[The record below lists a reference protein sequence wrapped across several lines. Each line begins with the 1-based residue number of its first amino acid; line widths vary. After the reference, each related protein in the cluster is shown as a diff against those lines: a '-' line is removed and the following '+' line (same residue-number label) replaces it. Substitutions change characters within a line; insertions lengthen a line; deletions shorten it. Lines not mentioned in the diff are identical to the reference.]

1 MHHLILDAPD
11 DVLVPTS
18 RCTFVPSRALKG
30 GSMTNQEEGASER
43 EGEHTDAGHD
53 SHADA
58 NANANADA
66 NANAPDVQPPN
77 FPMAM
82 IGGAGE
88 GAGGLARW
96 DYVLTN
102 SAGTAIREARGR
114 PRTYK
119 STKPCYAAAKAFY
132 AWLRANGA
140 SWKRDRAM
148 HTPVDI
154 PAALDAHLT
163 SLLRRGRIN
172 AEDRNKF
179 LARLREVDAVE
190 VTTAVEIFI
199 VRSDKRTPRR
209 YVCHQQVNVK
219 PNEHQV
225 KARIVIETRAAPMA
239 AGKPDGIVKLLRP
252 FE

>member
-1 MHHLILDAPD
+1 MHHLIIDAPD

-18 RCTFVPSRALKG
+18 RCTFIPSRTLKG
-30 GSMTNQEEGASER
+30 GSMTNEEEGASEGER
-43 EGEHTDAGHD
+43 EHTGAGHD
-53 SHADA
+53 AHADA
-58 NANANADA
+58 HADANADA
-66 NANAPDVQPPN
+66 NANAPDAQPPD

-140 SWKRDRAM
+140 SWKRDRAR

-163 SLLRRGRIN
+163 SLLRRGRIT
-172 AEDRNKF
+172 AEDKNKF

>member
-30 GSMTNQEEGASER
+30 GSMTNQEDGASER

-58 NANANADA
+58 NANAPEA
-66 NANAPDVQPPN
+66 QPPE

-140 SWKRDRAM
+140 SWKRDRARHM
-148 HTPVDI
+148 PLEI

-163 SLLRRGRIN
+163 SLLRRGRIT
-172 AEDRNKF
+172 AEDKNKF

-239 AGKPDGIVKLLRP
+239 AGNPDGIVKLLRP

>member
-1 MHHLILDAPD
+1 MEDLILEAPV

-18 RCTFVPSRALKG
+18 RCTFIQSRTLIG
-30 GSMTNQEEGASER
+30 GSSASVTNEEGGASER
-43 EGEHTDAGHD
+43 EPTGAGPDAR
-53 SHADA
+53 
-58 NANANADA
+58 
-66 NANAPDVQPPN
+66 ANAPDAHADAQPPD

-82 IGGAGE
+82 IGGAGA
-88 GAGGLARW
+88 GAEAGLARW

-102 SAGTAIREARGR
+102 SAGTAIREVRGR

-140 SWKRDRAM
+140 SWKRDRAR

-163 SLLRRGRIN
+163 SLLRRGRLT
-172 AEDRNKF
+172 AEDKNKF

-239 AGKPDGIVKLLRP
+239 AGKPDGIVKLIRP